1 MSYRITHE
9 NQDKRLQVQSVGD
22 PVDEIK
28 FTKKASINDF
38 MMDSPIEEIDDTGMD
53 FLANEEKR
61 IEEEEPIYEEDDEDQ
76 QYQHQGGYESEIDPM
91 MQGNYS
97 DDGEPQA
104 PEMSYEEI
112 QQQKA
117 FYLSQLKRLGD
128 RGNLPSRRLGPEH
141 SLRDIK
147 GEVLRI
153 RKEIEIGRG
162 INYCRQGL
170 MFCVSTIEMLN
181 LKYDPAG
188 IELEGWTAEIMAD
201 KEAYDDVFEEL
212 YEKYSNNISV
222 GPEIKLITMVIGSAF
237 GYHMK
242 KYMSKQLSKASGKSQ
257 QYEEPKFER
266 KMKGPSVDTDELLR
280 KLNDDMSDISSVVSE
295 VPEIPQEKEKVIT
308 VKPAKRGRKP
318 KKKD

>member
-9 NQDKRLQVQSVGD
+9 NQDKRLQVQSIGD

-28 FTKKASINDF
+28 FTKKANISDF
-38 MMDSPIEEIDDTGMD
+38 AMEPVEEIDDTGFD
-53 FLANEEKR
+53 FLANEKKR
-61 IEEEEPIYEEDDEDQ
+61 VEPEEPVYQEEEEEDQ
-76 QYQHQGGYESEIDPM
+76 YQGNYDQESEIDPM

-97 DDGEPQA
+97 DDGEPQE

-117 FYLSQLKRLGD
+117 FYLSQLKRLTD
-128 RGNLPSRRLGPEH
+128 RGSIPSRRLGPEH

-170 MFCVSTIEMLN
+170 LFCVSTIEMLN

-188 IELEGWTAEIMAD
+188 IKLDGWTNHIMAD

-212 YEKYSNNISV
+212 YEKYSKNITMA
-222 GPEIKLITMVIGSAF
+222 PEIKLISMVVASAF
-237 GYHMK
+237 GYHWQ
-242 KYMSKQLSKASGKSQ
+242 KYTSQKVQPPASS
-257 QYEEPKFER
+257 YNRAPAYEPKFER

-280 KLNDDMSDISSVVSE
+280 KLNDDMSDVSSIVSE
-295 VPEIPQEKEKVIT
+295 VPEMPKEKET
-308 VKPAKRGRKP
+308 VVTVPKAKRGRP
-318 KKKD
+318 KKKE